1 MRTLPNDTPAPA
13 PAPAPQLGA
22 ESLDDLAREAGAEAA
37 APEATAE
44 PQVMSLAPSDGLR
57 FGCRGLVQV
66 VGGIVCGRAGV
77 SPLTPGELDS
87 LGGAL
92 AGVAVYY
99 LPTDG
104 DPRFMAWM
112 TLALAVGAVAAPRVR
127 EAREADAATAG
138 QA

>member
-1 MRTLPNDTPAPA
+1 MPNDTTPTPAA
-13 PAPAPQLGA
+13 PSQLGA
-22 ESLDDLAREAGAEAA
+22 ESLDDLAREAGAAA
-37 APEATAE
+37 AEAQPEATAE
-44 PQVMSLAPSDGLR
+44 PQVMTLAPSDGLR
-57 FGCRGLVQV
+57 FGCRALAGV

-87 LGGAL
+87 LGAAL

-127 EAREADAATAG
+127 EAREADATQPQ